1 MCGLLLELLYLLGGD
16 GAAEVQ
22 ISISSTTEVSFN
34 SALYTMGVEVIPNP
48 LLIMNVLDLT
58 LTCYVFLQQ
67 ILRHHIL
74 HLVDWLQ
81 EVHNLCNI
89 INRLFCLLFST
100 NYLYSSVLLRCTSN
114 VRTAYRKYHYFHVMY
129 RSIFLICW

>member
-58 LTCYVFLQQ
+58 LTCYVFLQTDSSSP
-67 ILRHHIL
+67 HIAS
-74 HLVDWLQ
+74 
-81 EVHNLCNI
+81 C
-89 INRLFCLLFST
+89 
-100 NYLYSSVLLRCTSN
+100 
-114 VRTAYRKYHYFHVMY
+114 
-129 RSIFLICW
+129 